1 MMTPFPDAFRIR
13 KIVLDAEE
21 IQYAESANAAT
32 SGTAQVAAIGRDC
45 VKTWGSRRRDRDL
58 GVIACIDS
66 MDRGGQ
72 MKRFIEGVDRAQ
84 SLL

>member
-32 SGTAQVAAIGRDC
+32 SGTAQVAAIGR
-45 VKTWGSRRRDRDL
+45 L
-58 GVIACIDS
+58 PPDS
-66 MDRGGQ
+66 
-72 MKRFIEGVDRAQ
+72 IEAQ
-84 SLL
+84 IPRYRSLATRSNRPCQAIIFCGWN